1 MRYTKGY
8 LKVSHIYRA
17 DTVMCNSEFQEENM
31 ENNMRSLYFYIA
43 GKLTGGGKEGNT
55 AKLIMFW
62 DTLLN

>member
-1 MRYTKGY
+1 
-8 LKVSHIYRA
+8 
-17 DTVMCNSEFQEENM
+17 MCNSEFQEENM